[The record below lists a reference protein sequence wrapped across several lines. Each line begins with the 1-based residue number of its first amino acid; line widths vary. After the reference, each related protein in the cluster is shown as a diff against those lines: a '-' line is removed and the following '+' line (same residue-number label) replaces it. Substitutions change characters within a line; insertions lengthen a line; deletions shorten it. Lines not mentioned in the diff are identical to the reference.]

1 MAGALVLEG
10 LLRLAGFGASYL
22 RWDRNTRWSLEP
34 GYDGPGP
41 DLPHVAVAYG
51 LRVNRLGFRGGEI
64 PREKPPGV
72 IRYAAL
78 GDSVAFGFGVEEREA
93 FPAVVGARLATVAG
107 AAAIEAVN
115 AGVPGVSSLQGL
127 RHVEA
132 RVLPLPPDLVT
143 VDFGW
148 NDGWRAAVPASAW
161 LARLGGARALSESSR
176 VFAFGRR
183 AVGFLRR
190 RLRPPEGRPPRPTL
204 PRVPPEEFEANL
216 RAIVEVVRRSGARAL
231 LLTPPAAFGP
241 DRPPDAYFREDWTVP
256 REELE
261 PLRL

>member
-78 GDSVAFGFGVEEREA
+78 GDSVAFGFG
-93 FPAVVGARLATVAG
+93 
-107 AAAIEAVN
+107 
-115 AGVPGVSSLQGL
+115 
-127 RHVEA
+127 
-132 RVLPLPPDLVT
+132 
-143 VDFGW
+143 
-148 NDGWRAAVPASAW
+148 
-161 LARLGGARALSESSR
+161 
-176 VFAFGRR
+176 RR